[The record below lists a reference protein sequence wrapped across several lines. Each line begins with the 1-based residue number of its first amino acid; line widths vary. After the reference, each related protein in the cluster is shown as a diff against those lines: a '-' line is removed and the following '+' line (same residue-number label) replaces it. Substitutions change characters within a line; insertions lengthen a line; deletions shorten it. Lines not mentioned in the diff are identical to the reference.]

1 MDKNA
6 ISSAR
11 SLTGY
16 TPEQTSAARKLYET
30 LRKTKKPDHRIFAAA
45 LAEAFMS
52 GMETQEQISAH
63 AQQTAQSLSG

>member
-6 ISSAR
+6 ISSVR

-30 LRKTKKPDHRIFAAA
+30 LRKTKKPDH
-45 LAEAFMS
+45 
-52 GMETQEQISAH
+52 
-63 AQQTAQSLSG
+63 